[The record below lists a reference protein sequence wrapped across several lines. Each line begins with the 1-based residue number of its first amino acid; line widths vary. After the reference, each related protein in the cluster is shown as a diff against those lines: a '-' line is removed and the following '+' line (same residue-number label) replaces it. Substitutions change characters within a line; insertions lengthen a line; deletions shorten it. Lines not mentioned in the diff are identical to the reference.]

1 MLAPKNYFY
10 SRKYLVNKGIP
21 DTAILDGPLST
32 NTVEDFKLSK
42 ELISQLNPDIL
53 VVITSDFH
61 MQRAG
66 ILYRRFID
74 GSKVLF
80 MPGPSSLSEEELI
93 PLIEHETRAVKKLHE
108 EMDEQ

>member
-1 MLAPKNYFY
+1 MI
-10 SRKYLVNKGIP
+10 KGIP

-53 VVITSDFH
+53 VLITSDFH

-74 GSKVLF
+74 GLKSCLCQ
-80 MPGPSSLSEEELI
+80 LR
-93 PLIEHETRAVKKLHE
+93 PLCQKKN
-108 EMDEQ
+108 